1 MAVGRLVT
9 REVGIEVAG
18 REATTAVAPFVLV
31 AVLLAGLAFGPAPQ
45 ILAAVA
51 PGTIWLVT
59 LLAAA
64 PLARGVAAAEQDE
77 GCWDLLR
84 LLVSPTQLLAGKLAA
99 MWLHLLITWALT
111 AALVAVVFPA
121 PFPLAAIV
129 AGPLGA
135 LGLAAVTVA
144 FGTLL
149 AAGRRRSGLLSVLL
163 LPSGLPVLVAGTA
176 VGLPGS
182 AGMPWL
188 ALLVA
193 YDVLMV
199 VATWAVFPVLLEE

>member
-1 MAVGRLVT
+1 VRREIAV
-9 REVGIEVAG
+9 EVAG
-18 REATTAVAPFVLV
+18 LEATTVVAPFVLV
-31 AVLLAGLAFGPAPQ
+31 AVLLAGLAFGPVPQ
-45 ILAAVA
+45 TLAAVA
-51 PGTIWLVT
+51 PGTVWLVT

-64 PLARGVAAAEQDE
+64 PLARGVAAADQDE

-84 LLVSPTQLLAGKLAA
+84 VLVPPTQLLAGKLAGL
-99 MWLHLLITWALT
+99 WLHLLLTWAL
-111 AALVAVVFPA
+111 AAGLVALVFPA
-121 PFPLAAIV
+121 PLPPAALV
-129 AGPLGA
+129 AGPLGT

-149 AAGRRRSGLLSVLL
+149 AAGRRRAGLISVLL

-176 VGLPGS
+176 LGVPGPS
-182 AGMPWL
+182 ATPWL

-199 VATWAVFPVLLEE
+199 AATWAVFPVLLEE

>member
-1 MAVGRLVT
+1 
-9 REVGIEVAG
+9 
-18 REATTAVAPFVLV
+18 
-31 AVLLAGLAFGPAPQ
+31 VLLAGLAFGPVPQ
-45 ILAAVA
+45 TLAAVA
-51 PGTIWLVT
+51 PGTVWLVT

-84 LLVSPTQLLAGKLAA
+84 VLVPPTQLLAGKLAGL
-99 MWLHLLITWALT
+99 WLHLLLTWGL
-111 AALVAVVFPA
+111 AAGLVAVVFPA
-121 PFPLAAIV
+121 PLPLAALI
-129 AGPLGA
+129 AGPLGT

-149 AAGRRRSGLLSVLL
+149 AAGRRRAGLISVLL

-176 VGLPGS
+176 LGVPGPS
-182 AGMPWL
+182 ATPWL

-199 VATWAVFPVLLEE
+199 AATWAVFPVLLEE